1 MLTFRSV
8 LKNSGP
14 AVAALNYHH
23 LHYFW
28 AVARDGN
35 LTRTAASLRVSQ
47 SALSA
52 QIRVLEDQLGEAL
65 FSREGRRL
73 VLTEAGRIALDYA
86 DAIFETGGELLAT
99 LKGGRRQ
106 KDPLRIGAV
115 STLSRNFQESFI
127 KPLLS
132 DPGAR
137 LRLSSGRF
145 DDLLAA
151 LADHTLDLVLSNRP
165 ARRED
170 GHAWRSRRI
179 ARQPVSLIGRP
190 RERAFRFPEDL
201 VGAAL
206 LVPGPDSEV
215 RSGFDA
221 LCAKLGVEFRVLAE
235 VDDMAML
242 RLLARDIDALA
253 VLPSVVVRDELRA
266 GVLAEHCVV
275 PGVVENFYAI
285 TVERRYQHP
294 TLRPL
299 LARDEADLLDA
310 SKESG
315 PRSTA
320 AKPRRESPKTS
331 ARPRRRT
338 PGG

>member
-1 MLTFRSV
+1 M
-8 LKNSGP
+8 
-14 AVAALNYHH
+14 AALNYHH

-35 LTRTAASLRVSQ
+35 LTRTAAGLRVSQ

-52 QIRVLEDQLGEAL
+52 QIRLLEDQLGEAL

-99 LKGGRRQ
+99 LKVGRRQ
-106 KDPLRIGAV
+106 EDPLRIGAV
-115 STLSRNFQESFI
+115 STLSRNFQESFV

-132 DPGAR
+132 DPSAR
-137 LRLSSGRF
+137 LRLSSGRLEE
-145 DDLLAA
+145 LLAA
-151 LADHTLDLVLSNRP
+151 LEDHALDLVLSNRTTS
-165 ARRED
+165 REG

-179 ARQPVSLIGRP
+179 ARQPVSVIGHP
-190 RERAFRFPEDL
+190 RERAFRFPDDL
-201 VGAAL
+201 AGAAL
-206 LVPGPDSEV
+206 LLPGPDSEI

-221 LCAKLGVEFRVLAE
+221 LCAKLGVEFTVLAE

-266 GVLAEHCVV
+266 GLLAEHCVV

-294 TLRPL
+294 ILRPL
-299 LARDEADLLDA
+299 LSRDEADLLDA
-310 SKESG
+310 SQEVS
-315 PRSTA
+315 PHSVA
-320 AKPRRESPKTS
+320 AKPRREAPKTP

-338 PGG
+338 PRG